1 MSFGV
6 WNLFPS
12 TQNQVRIPAFVGMKS
27 YQIPQIK
34 AHEVAWIFP
43 WVCFI
48 FLGDLPFPHLK
59 KPSALKISGFRGYLL
74 YVTRAQS
81 KTERQLELKVPTP
94 ICVWHQKNG
103 VNVNPFSKTR
113 LISVETTWRLGCENL
128 LGWSANELRQKT
140 GQWGGGWCAEH
151 CWRALVGYICLL
163 SSRREL
169 NPITIRRSKESL
181 SANELWSW
189 KLNKCHYID
198 MRMNIYIYT
207 PLKINDW
214 NIIHHGCLVQI
225 IFLSK

>member
-59 KPSALKISGFRGYLL
+59 KPSALKMSGFRGYLL

-81 KTERQLELKVPTP
+81 KTERQLELKVPTRAV
-94 ICVWHQKNG
+94 CVWHQKNG
-103 VNVNPFSKTR
+103 VNVNPLRETR

-128 LGWSANELRQKT
+128 LVEAPMNFDKRLVS
-140 GQWGGGWCAEH
+140 WGRGMV
-151 CWRALVGYICLL
+151 CWALLARAGRVRLPVKQQTWV
-163 SSRREL
+163 E
-169 NPITIRRSKESL
+169 P
-181 SANELWSW
+181 
-189 KLNKCHYID
+189 H
-198 MRMNIYIYT
+198 
-207 PLKINDW
+207 ND
-214 NIIHHGCLVQI
+214 
-225 IFLSK
+225 S